1 MPVEDQVLLVAN
13 RTAVSA
19 ALLDAVRARAA
30 QSPTRFHLIVP
41 ATPRGLDRVV
51 DPDAAGLPEATAQLE
66 RALPALAEA
75 AGAEVSGEVG
85 DADPLAAISDA
96 LHAGHFDE
104 LILSTLPRRLSG
116 WLRLDLPRKAA
127 HFGVPVTHVEA
138 EPAPVVAGRA

>member
-13 RTAVSA
+13 RTAVSDV
-19 ALLDAVRARAA
+19 LLDAVRARAA
-30 QSPTRFHLIVP
+30 RSPTRFHLVVP
-41 ATPRGLDRVV
+41 ATPRGLDRLV
-51 DPDAAGLPEATAQLE
+51 DPDTAGLPEATAQLE
-66 RALPALAEA
+66 LALPALAEA
-75 AGAEVSGEVG
+75 AGTEVSGEVG

-96 LHAGHFDE
+96 LHARHFDE

-138 EPAPVVAGRA
+138 EAGPVAAGRA